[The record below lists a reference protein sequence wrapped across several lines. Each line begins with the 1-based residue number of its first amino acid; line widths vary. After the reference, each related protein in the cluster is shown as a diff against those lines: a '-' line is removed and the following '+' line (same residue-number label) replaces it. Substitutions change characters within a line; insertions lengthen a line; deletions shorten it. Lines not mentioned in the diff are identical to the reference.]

1 MNEKHTPEQII
12 RKLRQAETE
21 LAAQRVGLP
30 DPSAVRSGRGSGW
43 QGGECGEDR
52 GARIGTHTLIAPR
65 TENGVRTESQADME

>member
-30 DPSAVRSGRGSGW
+30 DPSAVRSGRGLDGKVENAGKTEELESVL
-43 QGGECGEDR
+43 
-52 GARIGTHTLIAPR
+52 TL
-65 TENGVRTESQADME
+65 S